1 MKMKTVREA
10 LQYTAD
16 NPVPTTDPIDTPMWY
31 LVCSELFHVAN
42 TPSVKVKGSMRRAT
56 AAQRLILNRLVGLRR
71 SGSSP
76 AVSTQNQVQFVDL
89 TAGLLEAEED
99 AS

>member
-10 LQYTAD
+10 LAYTSE
-16 NPVPTTDPIDTPMWY
+16 NPVPNTDPIDTPVWY
-31 LVCSELFHVAN
+31 LVCAELFQIAN
-42 TPSVKVKGSMRRAT
+42 SPSVKVKGSMRRAT

-76 AVSTQNQVQFVDL
+76 AVSSQQQVQFVDL
-89 TAGLLEAEED
+89 TAGLLETDEEG
-99 AS
+99 S